1 MILLV
6 RSESRRPD
14 EDAGQLLRVE
24 DRVVAAVLDPRAVLH
39 AHDVAGRVVRDGEP
53 GEGKKPVWRKIKL
66 LWDFLH

>member
-39 AHDVAGRVVRDGEP
+39 AHDVAGGIVRDGEP
-53 GEGKKPVWRKIKL
+53 GEGKKPV
-66 LWDFLH
+66 